1 MATLTRVFGVA
12 LVGSL
17 FAVGCV
23 ISSDDDDGI
32 FDDDDAGLTGDGDG
46 DGDPMVGDGDPEVD
60 SSVPGDGDPM
70 VDAGDGDPMV
80 DGGDEP
86 MCFAP
91 DQSEPCGAC
100 VADNCLAE
108 WCACDADPVCGIPVG
123 DDEGD
128 EFYCMNSCTIELS
141 GMGETAEDAFL
152 ICADGCGGADGILSD
167 ITIDL
172 ISCLRSGVPD
182 PLLADAGFDAGGF
195 EVAVCG
201 YSCFGYEEPGE

>member
-1 MATLTRVFGVA
+1 
-12 LVGSL
+12 
-17 FAVGCV
+17 V

-32 FDDDDAGLTGDGDG
+32 FGDDAGLTGDGDGDG

-60 SSVPGDGDPM
+60 GSVPGDGDPM

-108 WCACDADPVCGIPVG
+108 WCACDADESCGLP
-123 DDEGD
+123 GD
-128 EFYCMNSCTIELS
+128 EFFCINSCTIELS
-141 GMGETAEDAFL
+141 GMGETAEDAFM
-152 ICADGCGGADGILSD
+152 ICAEGCAISEDFLLADTTLN
-167 ITIDL
+167 L
-172 ISCLRSGVPD
+172 LSCLRAGVPD
-182 PLLADAGFDAGGF
+182 PTLADAGIDAGGF